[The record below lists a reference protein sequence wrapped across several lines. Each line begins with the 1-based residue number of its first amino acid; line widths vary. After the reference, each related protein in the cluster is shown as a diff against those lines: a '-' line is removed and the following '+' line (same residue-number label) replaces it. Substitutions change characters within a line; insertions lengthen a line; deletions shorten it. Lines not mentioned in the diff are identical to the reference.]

1 MVLKELCFENDLE
14 SGLILFSLI
23 YLPFLMIFKESN
35 HENLFAYVVVVV
47 VVASIKASIVVV
59 FVVTVF
65 GLINVTDNTMLVQR
79 RRSTKIITT
88 ICLVV
93 RNLFIPC

>member
-1 MVLKELCFENDLE
+1 
-14 SGLILFSLI
+14 
-23 YLPFLMIFKESN
+23 MIINESN
-35 HENLFAYVVVVV
+35 HENLFAYVVVV

-65 GLINVTDNTMLVQR
+65 GLIKVTDNTMLVQR